1 MNEHP
6 NRFNAPYVAGHK
18 GTRCSINLGISE
30 VVAEGSLID
39 RRKEWAPHET
49 VERTS
54 DINMRLQH
62 VVIRG
67 YWETSARI
75 FSEQGT

>member
-1 MNEHP
+1 M
-6 NRFNAPYVAGHK
+6 
-18 GTRCSINLGISE
+18 
-30 VVAEGSLID
+30 
-39 RRKEWAPHET
+39 APHET

-54 DINMRLQH
+54 DINMRLRR
-62 VVIRG
+62 VIRG

>member
-1 MNEHP
+1 M
-6 NRFNAPYVAGHK
+6 
-18 GTRCSINLGISE
+18 
-30 VVAEGSLID
+30 
-39 RRKEWAPHET
+39 KEWAPHET

-54 DINMRLQH
+54 NIYMRLQR

-67 YWETSARI
+67 YWERSARI